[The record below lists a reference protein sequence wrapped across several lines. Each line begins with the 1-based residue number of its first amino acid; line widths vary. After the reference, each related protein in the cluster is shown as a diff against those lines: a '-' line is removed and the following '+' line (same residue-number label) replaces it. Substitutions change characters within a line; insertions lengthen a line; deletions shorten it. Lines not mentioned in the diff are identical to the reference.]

1 MTDLR
6 YPIGKFDWNSE
17 FTPAQVKEA
26 IKIIELAPAAL
37 RKAIEGLSPQQLET
51 NYRPG
56 GWTVRQVVNHVP
68 DSHLNAY
75 IRCKLAVTEEKPT
88 IRPYYEDRWAEL
100 QDGRNGKIE
109 TSLDLLE
116 NLHSRWVIF
125 LRSLSDADY
134 NKSYVHPDIGELK
147 LGTTIAD
154 YSWHGRHH
162 TAQITSLRER
172 MGW

>member
-6 YPIGKFDWNSE
+6 YHIGKFDWNYE
-17 FTPAQVKEA
+17 FTPAQVKES

-134 NKSYVHPDIGELK
+134 NKIYVHPDIGELK